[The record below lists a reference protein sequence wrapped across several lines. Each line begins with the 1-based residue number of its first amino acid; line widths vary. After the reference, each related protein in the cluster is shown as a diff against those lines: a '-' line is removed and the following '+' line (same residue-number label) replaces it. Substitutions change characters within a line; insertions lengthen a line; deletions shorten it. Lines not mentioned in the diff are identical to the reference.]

1 MVKYVKMMLVPDIS
15 LMLSYS
21 FCRFPFMGQAVT
33 GTQSGDGQTL
43 LPQAVAQ
50 VLPPV
55 TRHSR
60 APVPFPECLLVF
72 TARPLV
78 GSSTGSRTLPHS
90 VTSSAEIRYFT
101 VFLRAR
107 QVKVKTLA
115 VS

>member
-1 MVKYVKMMLVPDIS
+1 MVKYVKVMLVPNIS

-21 FCRFPFMGQAVT
+21 FYRFPFMGQAVT

-60 APVPFPECLLVF
+60 TPVPFPVCLLVF

-78 GSSTGSRTLPHS
+78 GNRTSSRRLPHC
-90 VTSSAEIRYFT
+90 VTGSAEIRYFT
-101 VFLRAR
+101 VFF
-107 QVKVKTLA
+107 KGKT
-115 VS
+115 S